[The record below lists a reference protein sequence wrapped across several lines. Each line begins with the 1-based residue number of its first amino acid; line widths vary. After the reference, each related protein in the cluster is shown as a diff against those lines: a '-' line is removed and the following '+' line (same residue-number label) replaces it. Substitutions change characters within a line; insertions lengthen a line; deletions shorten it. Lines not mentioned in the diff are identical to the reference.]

1 MNAPT
6 RTPNRT
12 STRTPNRTPAR
23 AAARPRP
30 SVAPP
35 AHAEPPVAP
44 TYALGVVRDVAGGVL
59 QVALAS
65 GVRPARRAV
74 SCLVEPLAGDRV
86 ACLCETPDTS
96 ALWVTAVLERPQAAD
111 TVHTLSC
118 EGPLTLRASTLSL
131 AAGCLQLDADQAA
144 LRCEQADLM
153 GTRLNLMGGTL
164 KAVGSALSTVFD
176 RVLHHSRQHLRTTEG
191 LDKVQANQLICE
203 ASQLLELHGE
213 HTLINGEK
221 LVKARGAQI
230 HFG

>member
-1 MNAPT
+1 MNASSTSPT
-6 RTPNRT
+6 RR
-12 STRTPNRTPAR
+12 AR
-23 AAARPRP
+23 VAVSP
-30 SVAPP
+30 SAPC
-35 AHAEPPVAP
+35 
-44 TYALGVVRDVAGGVL
+44 YALGVVSAVEANEL
-59 QVALAS
+59 QVTLAP
-65 GVRPARRAV
+65 GVCSARRAV
-74 SCLVEPLAGDRV
+74 SCLIEPLVGDRV
-86 ACLCETPDTS
+86 ACLCESDGS
-96 ALWVTAVLERPQAAD
+96 VWITAVLERPQAAD

-131 AAGCLQLDADQAA
+131 AAGSLQLDADQAA

-153 GTRLNLMGGTL
+153 GTRLNIMGGTL
-164 KAVGSALSTVFD
+164 KAVGSVLSTVFD

-191 LDKVQANQLICE
+191 LDKVQADQLVCQ

>member
-1 MNAPT
+1 MNASTTSPT
-6 RTPNRT
+6 RRT
-12 STRTPNRTPAR
+12 R
-23 AAARPRP
+23 
-30 SVAPP
+30 
-35 AHAEPPVAP
+35 PVAP
-44 TYALGVVRDVAGGVL
+44 VPAYALGVVSAADEHGL
-59 QVALAS
+59 QVALGS
-65 GVRPARRAV
+65 GERTARRAV
-74 SCLVEPLAGDRV
+74 SCLIEPLVGDRV
-86 ACLCETPDTS
+86 ACLVEAEGGGPV
-96 ALWVTAVLERPQAAD
+96 WITAVLERPQAAD

-131 AAGCLQLDADQAA
+131 AAGSLQLDADQAA

-153 GTRLNLMGGTL
+153 GTRLHLVAGTL

-191 LDKVQANQLICE
+191 LDKVQAEQLVCQ
-203 ASQLLELHGE
+203 ADQLLELHGE

>member
-1 MNAPT
+1 MNA
-6 RTPNRT
+6 RTT
-12 STRTPNRTPAR
+12 SPKPRAR
-23 AAARPRP
+23 
-30 SVAPP
+30 
-35 AHAEPPVAP
+35 PVAP
-44 TYALGVVRDVAGGVL
+44 ASAPTPAPSYALGVVSAVEPNEL
-59 QVALAS
+59 QVTLALGA
-65 GVRPARRAV
+65 RPARRAV
-74 SCLVEPLAGDRV
+74 SCLIEPLAGDRV
-86 ACLCETPDTS
+86 ACLCEADG
-96 ALWVTAVLERPQAAD
+96 AVWITAVLERPQAAD
-111 TVHTLSC
+111 TEHTLSC

-131 AAGCLQLDADQAA
+131 AAGRLQLDADQAA

-153 GTRLNLMGGTL
+153 GTRLNLIGGTL

-191 LDKVQANQLICE
+191 LDKVQAEQLVSQ